1 VNKMDLGKRYDF
13 HTHTLF
19 SDGELIPSELV
30 RRARALD
37 HKVIAL
43 TDHADASNVEFI
55 VPNLARVSE
64 ELNQYWDIQVL
75 PGVEITH
82 VPPETIKKLAI
93 KAKKLG
99 AKIVVVHG
107 ETPVEPVMLGTNR
120 SAIESGEVDILAHP
134 GIIDEK
140 DAKLANNSDIF
151 LEITARSG
159 HNIGNGRVAALGEN
173 FLLNTDTHS
182 PNNLI
187 TQEFAY
193 KVALGAGLNEESSIN
208 VIKENPKVLLEKIL

>member
-1 VNKMDLGKRYDF
+1 MDLGKRYDF
-13 HTHTLF
+13 HTHTIF

-37 HKVIAL
+37 HKAIAL
-43 TDHADASNVEFI
+43 TDHVDASNIELI

-64 ELNQYWDIQVL
+64 ELNQYWDITVI

-107 ETPVEPVMLGTNR
+107 ETPVEPVMPGTNR

-134 GIIDEK
+134 GIIEEK
-140 DAKLANNSDIF
+140 DAELANKSDIF
-151 LEITARSG
+151 LEITTRGG
-159 HNIGNGRVAALGEN
+159 HNIGNGRVASLGEN
-173 FLLNTDTHS
+173 FILDTDTHS
-182 PNNLI
+182 PSNLI
-187 TQEFAY
+187 TQDFAY
-193 KVALGAGLNEESSIN
+193 RVALGAGLKEESAIN
-208 VIKENPKVLLEKIL
+208 VIKENPKILLEKIL

>member
-1 VNKMDLGKRYDF
+1 MNLGKRYDF
-13 HTHTLF
+13 HSHTIF

-30 RRARALD
+30 RRAKTLD
-37 HKVIAL
+37 HKAIAL
-43 TDHADASNVEFI
+43 TDHVDASNIEFI
-55 VPNLARVSE
+55 VPNIAKVSE
-64 ELNQYWDIQVL
+64 ELNQYWDIMVI

-120 SAIESGEVDILAHP
+120 SAIGSGEVDILAHP

-140 DAKLANNSDIF
+140 DAKLANKSDIF

>member
-1 VNKMDLGKRYDF
+1 MNLGKRYDF
-13 HTHTLF
+13 HSHTIF

-30 RRARALD
+30 RRAKTLD
-37 HKVIAL
+37 HKAIAL
-43 TDHADASNVEFI
+43 TDHVDASNIEFI
-55 VPNLARVSE
+55 VPNIAKVSE
-64 ELNQYWDIQVL
+64 ELNQYWDIMVI

-107 ETPVEPVMLGTNR
+107 ETPVEPVTLGTNR

-140 DAKLANNSDIF
+140 DAKLANKSDIF

>member
-1 VNKMDLGKRYDF
+1 M
-13 HTHTLF
+13 
-19 SDGELIPSELV
+19 
-30 RRARALD
+30 
-37 HKVIAL
+37 
-43 TDHADASNVEFI
+43 TDHVDVSNIEFI
-55 VPNLARVSE
+55 VPNIAKVSE
-64 ELNQYWDIQVL
+64 ELSQYWDIMVI

-134 GIIDEK
+134 GIIDKK
-140 DAKLANNSDIF
+140 DAKLANKSDIF

-193 KVALGAGLNEESSIN
+193 KVALGAGLNEESSIK
-208 VIKENPKVLLEKIL
+208 VIKENPKILLEKIL

>member
-1 VNKMDLGKRYDF
+1 MNLGKRYDF
-13 HTHTLF
+13 HSHTIF

-30 RRARALD
+30 RRAKTLD
-37 HKVIAL
+37 HKAIAL
-43 TDHADASNVEFI
+43 TDHVDVSNIEFI
-55 VPNLARVSE
+55 VPNIAKVSE
-64 ELNQYWDIQVL
+64 ELNQYWDIMVI

-140 DAKLANNSDIF
+140 DAKLANKSDIF

>member
-1 VNKMDLGKRYDF
+1 M
-13 HTHTLF
+13 
-19 SDGELIPSELV
+19 
-30 RRARALD
+30 D
-37 HKVIAL
+37 HKAIAL
-43 TDHADASNVEFI
+43 TDHVDVSNIEFI
-55 VPNLARVSE
+55 VPNIAKVSE
-64 ELNQYWDIQVL
+64 LSQYWDIMVI
-75 PGVEITH
+75 PRVEITH

-134 GIIDEK
+134 GIIDKK
-140 DAKLANNSDIF
+140 DAKLANKSDIF

-193 KVALGAGLNEESSIN
+193 KVALGAGLNEESFN
-208 VIKENPKVLLEKIL
+208 KGNKENPKILLENIIKNNSQYLPLFFSLALVQ

>member
-1 VNKMDLGKRYDF
+1 MNLGKRYDF
-13 HTHTLF
+13 HSHTIF

-30 RRARALD
+30 RRAKTLD
-37 HKVIAL
+37 HKAIAL
-43 TDHADASNVEFI
+43 TDHVDASNIEFI
-55 VPNLARVSE
+55 VPNIAKVSE
-64 ELNQYWDIQVL
+64 ELNQYWDIMVI

-140 DAKLANNSDIF
+140 DAKLANKSDIF

-193 KVALGAGLNEESSIN
+193 KVALGAGLNVESSIN

>member
-1 VNKMDLGKRYDF
+1 MNLGKRYDF
-13 HTHTLF
+13 HSHTIF

-30 RRARALD
+30 RRAKTLD
-37 HKVIAL
+37 HKAIAL
-43 TDHADASNVEFI
+43 TDHVDASNIEFI
-55 VPNLARVSE
+55 VPNIAKVSE
-64 ELNQYWDIQVL
+64 ELSQYWDIMVI

-107 ETPVEPVMLGTNR
+107 ETPVEPVMIGTNR

-140 DAKLANNSDIF
+140 DAKLANKSDIF

-193 KVALGAGLNEESSIN
+193 KVALGAGLNEESSIK
-208 VIKENPKVLLEKIL
+208 VIKENPKILLEKIL

>member
-1 VNKMDLGKRYDF
+1 MNLGKRYDF
-13 HTHTLF
+13 HSHTIF

-30 RRARALD
+30 RRAKTLD
-37 HKVIAL
+37 HKAIVL
-43 TDHADASNVEFI
+43 PDHVDVSNIEFI
-55 VPNLARVSE
+55 VPNIAKVSE
-64 ELNQYWDIQVL
+64 ELNQYWDIMVI

-140 DAKLANNSDIF
+140 DAKLANKSDIF

>member
-1 VNKMDLGKRYDF
+1 MNLGKRYDF
-13 HTHTLF
+13 HSHTIF

-30 RRARALD
+30 RRAKTLD
-37 HKVIAL
+37 HKAIAL
-43 TDHADASNVEFI
+43 TDHVDVSNIEFI
-55 VPNLARVSE
+55 VPNIAKVSE
-64 ELNQYWDIQVL
+64 ELSQYWDIMVI

-134 GIIDEK
+134 GIIDKK
-140 DAKLANNSDIF
+140 DAKLANKSDIF

>member
-1 VNKMDLGKRYDF
+1 MNLGKRYDF
-13 HTHTLF
+13 HSHTIF

-30 RRARALD
+30 RRAKTLD
-37 HKVIAL
+37 HKAIAL
-43 TDHADASNVEFI
+43 TDHVDASNIEFI
-55 VPNLARVSE
+55 VPNIAKVSE
-64 ELNQYWDIQVL
+64 ELNQYWDIMVI

-120 SAIESGEVDILAHP
+120 SAIESGGVDILAHP

-140 DAKLANNSDIF
+140 DAKLANKSDIF

>member
-1 VNKMDLGKRYDF
+1 MNLGKRYDF
-13 HTHTLF
+13 HSHTIF

-30 RRARALD
+30 RRAKTLD
-37 HKVIAL
+37 HKAIAL
-43 TDHADASNVEFI
+43 TDHVDVSNIEFI
-55 VPNLARVSE
+55 VPNIAKVSE
-64 ELNQYWDIQVL
+64 ELNQYWDIMVI

>member
-1 VNKMDLGKRYDF
+1 MNLGKRYDF
-13 HTHTLF
+13 HSHTIF

-30 RRARALD
+30 RRAKTLD
-37 HKVIAL
+37 HKAIAL
-43 TDHADASNVEFI
+43 TDHVDVSNIEFI
-55 VPNLARVSE
+55 VPNIAKVSE
-64 ELNQYWDIQVL
+64 ELSQYWDIMVI

-134 GIIDEK
+134 GIIDKK
-140 DAKLANNSDIF
+140 DAKLANKSDIF

-193 KVALGAGLNEESSIN
+193 KVALGAGLNEESSIK
-208 VIKENPKVLLEKIL
+208 VIKENPKILLEKIL

>member
-1 VNKMDLGKRYDF
+1 MNLGKRYDF
-13 HTHTLF
+13 HSHTIF

-30 RRARALD
+30 RRAKTLD
-37 HKVIAL
+37 HKAIAL
-43 TDHADASNVEFI
+43 TDHVDASNIEFI
-55 VPNLARVSE
+55 VPNIAKVSE
-64 ELNQYWDIQVL
+64 ELNQYWDIMVI

-140 DAKLANNSDIF
+140 DAKLANKSDIF

>member
-1 VNKMDLGKRYDF
+1 MNLGKRYDF
-13 HTHTLF
+13 HSHTIF

-30 RRARALD
+30 RRAKTLD
-37 HKVIAL
+37 HKAIAL
-43 TDHADASNVEFI
+43 TDHVDASNIEFI
-55 VPNLARVSE
+55 VPNIAKVSE
-64 ELNQYWDIQVL
+64 ELNQYWDIMVI

>member
-1 VNKMDLGKRYDF
+1 MNLGKRYDF
-13 HTHTLF
+13 HSHTIF

-30 RRARALD
+30 RRAKTLD
-37 HKVIAL
+37 HKAIAL
-43 TDHADASNVEFI
+43 TDHVDVSNIEFI
-55 VPNLARVSE
+55 VPNIAKVSE
-64 ELNQYWDIQVL
+64 ELSQYWDIMVI

-134 GIIDEK
+134 GIIDKK
-140 DAKLANNSDIF
+140 DAKLANKSDIF

-159 HNIGNGRVAALGEN
+159 HNIGNSRVAALGEN

-193 KVALGAGLNEESSIN
+193 KVALGAGLNEESSIK
-208 VIKENPKVLLEKIL
+208 VIKENPKILLEKIL

>member
-1 VNKMDLGKRYDF
+1 MNLGKRYDF
-13 HTHTLF
+13 HTHTIF

-30 RRARALD
+30 RRANALD
-37 HKVIAL
+37 HKAIAL
-43 TDHADASNVEFI
+43 TDHVDTSNIELI
-55 VPNLARVSE
+55 VPNLVRVSE
-64 ELNQYWDIQVL
+64 ELNQHWNITVI

-107 ETPVEPVMLGTNR
+107 ETPVEPVILGTNR

-140 DAKLANNSDIF
+140 DAKLANKSDIF
-151 LEITARSG
+151 LEITARGG
-159 HNIGNGRVAALGEN
+159 HNIGNGRVASLGEN
-173 FLLNTDTHS
+173 FILDTDTHS
-182 PNNLI
+182 PSNLI
-187 TQEFAY
+187 TQDFAY
-193 KVALGAGLNEESSIN
+193 RVALGAGLKEESAIN
-208 VIKENPKVLLEKIL
+208 VIKENPKILLEKIL